1 GSRGPGGGGAGSK
14 PGGGARVDRFTRS
27 DRPDGDRRG
36 DRRGD
41 RVPVLGPRVERGRRV
56 VVGRRRCRAR
66 DHLRDCRGVAVKTE
80 AIGKTYPAVD
90 YAVGREKVREYAWA
104 VGETNPVYVDVD
116 AARAAGYADVA
127 APPMFAV
134 VYAGRAISPA
144 LFDPEV
150 GINFANMLHA
160 GQEFEWGPVVVAG

>member
-41 RVPVLGPRVERGRRV
+41 RVPVLGPRVERGRR
-56 VVGRRRCRAR
+56 
-66 DHLRDCRGVAVKTE
+66 GVAVKTE

-116 AARAAGYADVA
+116 AARAA
-127 APPMFAV
+127 
-134 VYAGRAISPA
+134 
-144 LFDPEV
+144 
-150 GINFANMLHA
+150 
-160 GQEFEWGPVVVAG
+160 